1 MSMHTTSVQ
10 PSAWVFLNDSFGSE
24 ARALDIIQK
33 LEALYIART
42 IEKQVA
48 LAGAERADRILDL
61 LMALS
66 RE

>member
-1 MSMHTTSVQ
+1 MEPQ
-10 PSAWVFLNDSFGSE
+10 QAAWTFLNDNCGNE
-24 ARALDIIQK
+24 ARALEIVQK

-42 IEKQVA
+42 VEKQTA
-48 LAGAERADRILDL
+48 LPNAERADRILDL